1 MTWADILVIG
11 EMTPE
16 RMQDLS
22 QASSACSRS
31 LGHLPS
37 FNPATIYPT
46 ESTFGAGYS
55 ALLVTQVNK
64 C

>member
-1 MTWADILVIG
+1 MIS

-16 RMQDLS
+16 PMQDLS
-22 QASSACSRS
+22 HASSARSRS

-37 FNPATIYPT
+37 FNPATIYLT
-46 ESTFGAGYS
+46 ESTFGAGHS
-55 ALLVTQVNK
+55 ALRVTQVNK